1 MSDLLSD
8 HSDPVDAPAPVVQ
21 VHRVDADVADVV
33 HAVIRESFADRPTL
47 DPPATAT
54 DETVETVASA
64 LDVDGGL
71 LGTVDGQPVAT
82 LLFQPADDWL
92 GLRRVGVLGAAR
104 RTGMAS
110 RLIAAAEAYAAAEG
124 FVGVRLVA
132 REELPDTVRF
142 WRRLGYCEVGRE
154 GPQIQ
159 LRKRLPVTV
168 DLPDTAATARLGERL
183 AGLLGAGDLV
193 ILTGDLGAGKTTLT
207 QSLGRALGV
216 RGEVTSPTFVISRV
230 HPATGDGPALV
241 HVDAYRLGDAAELD
255 DLDLDTDLDTAVTVV
270 EWGRGLAESL
280 AEDRLEIELTADPA
294 TEARTAVVRPHGRRW
309 VGVPL
314 DL

>member
-1 MSDLLSD
+1 MSDLVAD

-21 VHRVDADVADVV
+21 VHRVDADAADVV
-33 HAVIRESFADRPTL
+33 HAVIRESFADRPAL

-71 LGTVDGQPVAT
+71 LGTVDGDPVAA

-132 REELPDTVRF
+132 RQELPATVRF
-142 WRRLGYCEVGRE
+142 WMRLGYCEVGRD

-159 LRKRLPVTV
+159 LRKRLPVTL

-230 HPATGDGPALV
+230 HPATGEGPALV

-270 EWGRGLAESL
+270 EWGQGLAESL